1 MRNSSG
7 RNNKLSFYASGLLRE
22 ALPDFFYRL
31 LLPGYLNQIN
41 RIQAESFFDRVNY
54 YNRLRPGAFIPD
66 DTLSVGN
73 LKWPEKGSA
82 YYLDAREYARYFK
95 SSLRAEYLFGD
106 INYIPGR
113 PAFLKSRP
121 VSTENEN
128 SVLLKLNKVRH
139 FAFINDSV
147 PFDKKLNRLIGR
159 AEVKQKNRI
168 EFYDTYFSHPM
179 MDLGQINRGT
189 DHDAWL
195 KPKMSIPAHLNYKFI
210 LCLEGFD
217 VATNLKWVMS
227 SSSLAVMP
235 PPTMESWF
243 MEGKLIADHH
253 YVAIKPDFSDVEERM
268 DYFIQHPEEA
278 KQIIRNANAWVM
290 QFMDAENEFLLGIA
304 VMLKYFQ
311 CTGQTPLSGYGPEDS
326 LPDFSHIRG

>member
-7 RNNKLSFYASGLLRE
+7 RNNKLAFYVSGLLRE
-22 ALPDFFYRL
+22 ALPDSFYRI
-31 LLPGYLNQIN
+31 LLPGFLN
-41 RIQAESFFDRVNY
+41 RINDFQAESFFDRVNY
-54 YNRLRPGAFIPD
+54 YNRLQPGVFLPEESAK
-66 DTLSVGN
+66 VGD
-73 LKWPEKGSA
+73 LKWPRKGSA
-82 YYLDAREYARYFK
+82 YYLDAREAARYFHPGLK
-95 SSLRAEYLFGD
+95 ANYLFGD
-106 INYIPGR
+106 ITHIPEH

-139 FAFINDSV
+139 FAFINDTV
-147 PFDKKLNRLIGR
+147 PFDKKINRLIGR

-168 EFYDTYFSHPM
+168 RFYEQYFDHPM

-189 DHDAWL
+189 NHDAWL
-195 KPKMSIPAHLNYKFI
+195 KTRISIPDHLHYKFI

-235 PPTMESWF
+235 PPAMESWF
-243 MEGKLIADHH
+243 MEGKLIADFH
-253 YVAIKPDFSDVEERM
+253 YVSVRPDFSDVEERLQ
-268 DYFIQHPEEA
+268 YYIQHPEEA
-278 KQIIRNANAWVM
+278 KQIVRNANAWVM
-290 QFMDAENEFLLGIA
+290 QFIDSEAEFLMGIA

-311 CTGQTPLSGYGPEDS
+311 CTGQTPVAGYGPADL